1 MKKVSIQQIK
11 THYTKKGNNL
21 MNKLLLMLI
30 SITILTNN
38 LISKTIVG
46 EAKYQFGDSESLI
59 EARDKSK
66 VMAVRNALESFALYV
81 ESNTLIENYK
91 LTRDQI
97 YTISNAVLKNLN
109 ITHQEDIKNIV
120 YTKITAE
127 IDEEEVLGRLQKI
140 AEKNIYV
147 NNNTVLTYNKSN
159 FASIFT
165 CSYFEIIDVEK
176 SQNNHQISGVCDD
189 YVLKLKFRKSFPATN
204 YPSLSKYYL
213 SFDLVNSMGETIESE
228 EIILPRGDA
237 YTGNYKKYE
246 FKYFN
251 QSNEAYELVNFK
263 LILKDRS
270 YGNSIV
276 K

>member
-165 CSYFEIIDVEK
+165 CSYFEIIDVE
-176 SQNNHQISGVCDD
+176 NHKITIKFGVCDD
-189 YVLKLKFRKSFPATN
+189 YIK
-204 YPSLSKYYL
+204 
-213 SFDLVNSMGETIESE
+213 
-228 EIILPRGDA
+228 
-237 YTGNYKKYE
+237 
-246 FKYFN
+246 
-251 QSNEAYELVNFK
+251 
-263 LILKDRS
+263 
-270 YGNSIV
+270 V
-276 K
+276 KV